1 MSRSLRRGALAAT
14 AIVFSIA
21 SLSACGAGNDA
32 QTLGVK
38 PDNAATSVDSLKVQ
52 NATVITQPK
61 LEAEGPAVV
70 SATLFNDGTESQT
83 LDSITLPGTN
93 LEVKLSPAKGSAG
106 PITVPAQGSVVI
118 GGAGNAS
125 AEIENG
131 REASKGGDVQ
141 EVVFRFSE
149 TGDVKL
155 DAFVVPASG
164 YFAAYGPSALPT
176 PPAQKPS
183 VTPSGTPSGSPSG
196 SPSGAANAE
205 AGTPGNGQ
213 SGAAGT
219 PSDAASASH
228 DAGADAGH

>member
-14 AIVFSIA
+14 ALVFSIA

-38 PDNAATSVDSLKVQ
+38 PDNAATSVDTLKVQ

-83 LDSITLPGTN
+83 LDAITLPGTN
-93 LEVKLSPAKGSAG
+93 LEAKLSPAKGSAG
-106 PITVPAQGSVVI
+106 PITVPAQGSVVL

-125 AEIENG
+125 AVLESG

-183 VTPSGTPSGSPSG
+183 GTPSG

-205 AGTPGNGQ
+205 AGTPANGQ
-213 SGAAGT
+213 PDAAGT
-219 PSDAASASH
+219 PSDSASASH
-228 DAGADAGH
+228 DAGAGH